1 MFLSIFAVERQRHGH
16 HIQGNIRGIPLYR
29 NINGGGNHAINS
41 TVDSTL
47 ILRLQLVPKLL

>member
-16 HIQGNIRGIPLYR
+16 HIQGNIRGITLYR